1 MASRR
6 GYGVATE
13 VALNMTQCL
22 MPCTYMEYKV
32 VSAIQWQIT

>member
-32 VSAIQWQIT
+32 VSAIQWQIA